1 MDLYVEILAH
11 YLSQENAHVVFP
23 NLQLNSKE
31 IVEMQCYQALQ
42 QIKSI
47 IEDDSLEDDT
57 CFARIEE
64 IVCAFEKIGS
74 GGGIRHDFG

>member
-31 IVEMQCYQALQ
+31 IVEMQCYQALHLCEQ
-42 QIKSI
+42 
-47 IEDDSLEDDT
+47 
-57 CFARIEE
+57 
-64 IVCAFEKIGS
+64 AFVQCRNIT
-74 GGGIRHDFG
+74 RNV